1 VRRALPL
8 VAALLLI
15 SGCGVP
21 QQLSKQAEE
30 VHAVAAEGALL
41 AHEAS
46 EGSLDAFTRE
56 HAKAL
61 RKLLGELRPAIE
73 DEQLAHTSDS
83 VDAALANLAAHP
95 GDRRNASRLERRLED
110 AAKTADE
117 LAG

>member
-1 VRRALPL
+1 MRIGVVL
-8 VAALLLI
+8 VVLLLT
-15 SGCGVP
+15 GCGVP
-21 QQLSKQAEE
+21 QELSKQAEE
-30 VHAVAAEGALL
+30 VHSVAAEGALL

-46 EGSLDAFTRE
+46 EGSSTDTFTRE

-73 DEQLAHTSDS
+73 NPDLAQTAAK
-83 VDAALANLAAHP
+83 VDAMLGALAEEP
-95 GDRRNASRLERRLED
+95 GRRGRAELLERALDR